1 MKRKPSQLWFSV
13 GSLVML
19 TLILATLYIH
29 WSAISYQLLRWQLQ
43 FHRELGVLLRAA
55 VTQDPLL
62 ITSLLA
68 SSFAYGVFHA
78 AGPGHGKLVLTTYLS
93 TQPSRLRQALE
104 LSVGAALLQAIVAI
118 SLIAF
123 TSWLLG
129 MTARQAQ
136 SLGIW
141 FERGSFLLVALMGA
155 YLAQKAVRR
164 SWQLYRQGQK
174 PRTPIRRI
182 LAPLAPRAEACG
194 AHPTPGLA
202 TFSRPSTAPACGC
215 GHVHAPTP
223 QALAQANDWRSQ
235 LGILLSMG
243 MRPCGGALLILI
255 LAKVMNHF
263 WLGVLATLAMAA
275 GTALTVASLAL
286 ISQRARHLAQRLLQ
300 GSASGHYRW
309 ALMGQGVALCG
320 GLILMGIGIS
330 LMSTP
335 GSLLLPR

>member
-335 GSLLLPR
+335 GSLRLPR

>member
-1 MKRKPSQLWFSV
+1 MKRKPSHLWFSI
-13 GSLVML
+13 SSFIML
-19 TLILATLYIH
+19 ALLLATLYTH

-55 VTQDPLL
+55 VTQDPRF
-62 ITSLLA
+62 IGSLLV

-78 AGPGHGKLVLTTYLS
+78 AGPGHGKLVLTTYLT

-104 LSVGAALLQAIVAI
+104 LSVGAALLQAVVAI
-118 SLIAF
+118 ALISA

-182 LAPLAPRAEACG
+182 LAPLAPRAEANG
-194 AHPTPGLA
+194 GQPTPGLA

-215 GHVHAPTP
+215 GHAHAPTP

-263 WLGVLATLAMAA
+263 WLGVLTTLAMAA

-300 GSASGHYRW
+300 GSATSHYRW
-309 ALMGQGVALCG
+309 ALLGQGVALGG
-320 GLILMGIGIS
+320 GLLLIGIGIS
-330 LMSTP
+330 LMGAP

>member
-78 AGPGHGKLVLTTYLS
+78 AGPGHGKLVLTTYLT

-136 SLGIW
+136 SLGIG

-202 TFSRPSTAPACGC
+202 TFSRPSSAPACGC

-286 ISQRARHLAQRLLQ
+286 ISQRARHLTQRLLQ
-300 GSASGHYRW
+300 GSATSHYRW
-309 ALMGQGVALCG
+309 ALLGLGVALGG
-320 GLILMGIGIS
+320 GLLLIGIGIS
-330 LMSTP
+330 LMGAP

>member
-1 MKRKPSQLWFSV
+1 
-13 GSLVML
+13 ML
-19 TLILATLYIH
+19 ALLLATLYTH

-68 SSFAYGVFHA
+68 SSFAYGMFHA
-78 AGPGHGKLVLTTYLS
+78 AGPGHGKLVLTTYLT

-104 LSVGAALLQAIVAI
+104 LSVGAALLQAVVAI
-118 SLIAF
+118 ALISA

-129 MTARQAQ
+129 MTERQAQ

-174 PRTPIRRI
+174 PRTPIRCI
-182 LAPLAPRAEACG
+182 LAPLAPRAEANG
-194 AHPTPGLA
+194 GQPTPGPA

-215 GHVHAPTP
+215 GHAHAPTP

-235 LGILLSMG
+235 LGILLSIG

-275 GTALTVASLAL
+275 GTALTVAGLAL
-286 ISQRARHLAQRLLQ
+286 VSQRARHLAQRLLQ

>member
-309 ALMGQGVALCG
+309 ALMGLGVALCG

>member
-155 YLAQKAVRR
+155 YLAQKALRR
-164 SWQLYRQGQK
+164 GWQLYRQGQK

-182 LAPLAPRAEACG
+182 VAPLARTAVTEAR
-194 AHPTPGLA
+194 PIPGLMAPRRPFTSA
-202 TFSRPSTAPACGC
+202 TCGC
-215 GHVHAPTP
+215 GHTHAPTP

-235 LGILLSMG
+235 LGILLSIG

-275 GTALTVASLAL
+275 GTALTVAGLAL
-286 ISQRARHLAQRLLQ
+286 VSQRARHLAQRLLQ

>member
-1 MKRKPSQLWFSV
+1 MRRHRLPLWSSV
-13 GSLVML
+13 GGIMML
-19 TLILATLYIH
+19 LLLGATLYSH
-29 WSAISYQLLRWQLQ
+29 WASISYQLLRWQLQ

-55 VTQDPLL
+55 VTEDPRF
-62 ITSLLA
+62 IGSLLA
-68 SSFAYGVFHA
+68 CSLAYGVFHA
-78 AGPGHGKLVLTTYLS
+78 DGPGHGKLVLTTYLT

-104 LSVGAALLQAIVAI
+104 LSVGAALLQAVVAI
-118 SLIAF
+118 TLVGF

-136 SLGIW
+136 SLGVW

-155 YLAQKAVRR
+155 YLAQKAMRR
-164 SWQLYRQGQK
+164 GWQLYRQSQK
-174 PRTPIRRI
+174 PRMPIRRI
-182 LAPLAPRAEACG
+182 LALHVRTETRG
-194 AHPTPGLA
+194 TRLSPGLA
-202 TFSRPSTAPACGC
+202 TLSPPSTAATCGC
-215 GHVHAPTP
+215 GHAHAPSP
-223 QALAQANDWRSQ
+223 QLLAQANDLKSH

-286 ISQRARHLAQRLLQ
+286 ISQRARQLAQRLLQ
-300 GSASGHYRW
+300 GSACGHYRW
-309 ALMGQGVALCG
+309 ALLGQGVALVG
-320 GLILMGIGIS
+320 GLLLMGIGIS
-330 LMSTP
+330 LMVTP

>member
-1 MKRKPSQLWFSV
+1 MKRKPSHLWFSI
-13 GSLVML
+13 SSFIMLALLLV
-19 TLILATLYIH
+19 TLYTH

-55 VTQDPLL
+55 VTQDPRF
-62 ITSLLA
+62 IGSLLV

-78 AGPGHGKLVLTTYLS
+78 AGPGHGKLVLTTYLT

-104 LSVGAALLQAIVAI
+104 LSVGAALLQAVVAI
-118 SLIAF
+118 ALISA

-182 LAPLAPRAEACG
+182 LAPLARAEATG
-194 AHPTPGLA
+194 TQPTPGLA

-215 GHVHAPTP
+215 GHAHAPTP

-275 GTALTVASLAL
+275 GTALTVASLAI

-300 GSASGHYRW
+300 GSATSHYRW
-309 ALMGQGVALCG
+309 ALLGQGVALGG
-320 GLILMGIGIS
+320 GLLLIGIGIS
-330 LMSTP
+330 LMGAP

>member
-29 WSAISYQLLRWQLQ
+29 WSTISYQLLRWQLQ

-155 YLAQKAVRR
+155 YLAQKALRR
-164 SWQLYRQGQK
+164 GWQLYRQGQN
-174 PRTPIRRI
+174 RGRRSAE
-182 LAPLAPRAEACG
+182 LWLPLR
-194 AHPTPGLA
+194 
-202 TFSRPSTAPACGC
+202 
-215 GHVHAPTP
+215 
-223 QALAQANDWRSQ
+223 
-235 LGILLSMG
+235 
-243 MRPCGGALLILI
+243 
-255 LAKVMNHF
+255 
-263 WLGVLATLAMAA
+263 
-275 GTALTVASLAL
+275 
-286 ISQRARHLAQRLLQ
+286 AQRSPKPDPSQ
-300 GSASGHYRW
+300 G
-309 ALMGQGVALCG
+309 
-320 GLILMGIGIS
+320 
-330 LMSTP
+330 
-335 GSLLLPR
+335 